1 MSFAGV
7 PRGSERADMIAYLNT
22 KSDSPQPLPKA
33 ADAGRAPKPA
43 ADAGA
48 AGRAG
53 GPEKVSVCPAAASR
67 RATIC
72 AVRR

>member
-7 PRGSERADMIAYLNT
+7 PRGTERADVIAFLNT

-33 ADAGRAPKPA
+33 ADAGAPKPA

-48 AGRAG
+48 AAAPAG
-53 GPEKVSVCPAAASR
+53 QKK
-67 RATIC
+67 
-72 AVRR
+72 